1 MSCNIE
7 WNCPPGSFPYTVRA
21 GDTLYSLSKKFETSV
36 SRLAE
41 INSIKDINVLNIG
54 DTLCIPEPLQY
65 FPACRTSNYYVVQK
79 GDTTNSIANY
89 FGVTSA
95 QIIYSNIGIDADNL
109 YEGMILCIP
118 LSAPRLCIK
127 INGNT
132 LTLSY
137 KDGEEISFPCQNTLK
152 GISSQVVQ
160 KQIDTSFGGRKRLN
174 LLIPEVAISSPDAR
188 RSEKDIILSDGDM
201 DKVFNLV
208 SVGTGVEIQ

>member
-7 WNCPPGSFPYTVRA
+7 WNCPPGSFPYTVRE
-21 GDTLYSLSKKFETSV
+21 GDTLYTLSKRFETSI

-41 INSIKDINVLNIG
+41 INSIKDINVLNVG
-54 DTLCIPEPLQY
+54 DRLCIPEPLQY

-79 GDTTNSIANY
+79 GDSTESIANY

-118 LSAPRLCIK
+118 LAPPRLCIK
-127 INGNT
+127 ISDGI

-137 KDGEEISFPCQNTLK
+137 NSGENVNFPCKSVLK
-152 GISSQVVQ
+152 DFSSQVVQ
-160 KQIDTSFGGRKRLN
+160 KQIDTSFGGKKRLN
-174 LLIPEVAISSPDAR
+174 LLVPDVAISSLEAK
-188 RSEKDIILSDGDM
+188 RSEKDIILSDEDM